1 MAGFGLFKRLVGGG
15 DRRHHVPRV
24 RAAASTRVL
33 VVDDSAT
40 IRAVLGKMLNQDGY
54 EVLKADDGA
63 SALALARSERLD
75 LVFLDIVMPG
85 VSGFE
90 VLRTLRREQATA
102 HVPIV
107 MISGNVQAT
116 EQFYV
121 QRYGADDFMKK
132 PFGREEVFE
141 RIRQLVQAGRLPA
154 RVETAPVF
162 APDEEVVVP
171 PGGVSQDE
179 WDAIPDIAL
188 PDAAYGEHKPHDLH
202 GLHELHAAVS
212 APAQHMPEPVAT
224 AMPAAHEAHA
234 VPAPRGLDGVVPPPV
249 HEFHAARETPVVDSL
264 VPPAPPLAPEAHAM
278 REPQPALGAHA
289 LPVAPAPHGDAQPQ
303 PVPSPASL
311 PGLPVAAVPS
321 APPVASVVAAAAT
334 VPVAPTPVPVAPAHA
349 STTTGSPAHSALAW
363 LASRARVLAP
373 SHVKAAEPPVG
384 EAHPAEATHASRAD
398 GTPPKDGA

>member
-15 DRRHHVPRV
+15 DRRHHLPRV

-54 EVLKADDGA
+54 EVLKAADGA
-63 SALALARSERLD
+63 SALALARSEHPD

-154 RVETAPVF
+154 RAEAAPVL
-162 APDEEVVVP
+162 APAEEVVAP

-202 GLHELHAAVS
+202 GLHELPADVPASPQAPQLAAASAASSPQAGHVAHAASGLDGPVPPSVHGLDGAHASPASHGIAPS
-212 APAQHMPEPVAT
+212 APELHAAEDSPLP
-224 AMPAAHEAHA
+224 PAAAPASPVTPASHPAPHA
-234 VPAPRGLDGVVPPPV
+234 VPAPLQASLPLPEPP
-249 HEFHAARETPVVDSL
+249 AAA
-264 VPPAPPLAPEAHAM
+264 VPPAPPVVP
-278 REPQPALGAHA
+278 
-289 LPVAPAPHGDAQPQ
+289 APA
-303 PVPSPASL
+303 V
-311 PGLPVAAVPS
+311 
-321 APPVASVVAAAAT
+321 APPVTHAPVTPLHPPQAAS
-334 VPVAPTPVPVAPAHA
+334 
-349 STTTGSPAHSALAW
+349 SPAQSALAW

-373 SHVKAAEPPVG
+373 ASAKPPEQAAGAGHSVESAHAEGSPPEG
-384 EAHPAEATHASRAD
+384 DA
-398 GTPPKDGA
+398 